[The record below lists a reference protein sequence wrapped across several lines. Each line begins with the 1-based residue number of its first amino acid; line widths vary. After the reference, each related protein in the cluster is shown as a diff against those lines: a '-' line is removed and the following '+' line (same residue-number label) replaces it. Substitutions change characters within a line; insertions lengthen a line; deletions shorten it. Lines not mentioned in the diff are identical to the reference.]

1 MKTAAF
7 PAPISPVASGFSEF
21 SRFVCFLQPP
31 AIGWLFAM
39 ASLAAALLGLAG
51 TVQAADL
58 SKKDAVAIQA
68 VIQAQL
74 DALAADD
81 ADRAFSFAAP
91 SIREMMGN
99 AQNFLAM
106 VRTGYPVVHRP
117 ASVAFLKP
125 ELRGAQVIQ
134 AAQMTDAKGVAWLA
148 IYNLQLQPDKS
159 WRISGCVVVPNEGRA
174 V

>member
-7 PAPISPVASGFSEF
+7 PAPKSPVATGPSEF
-21 SRFVCFLQPP
+21 SKFFHFLQPP
-31 AIGWLFAM
+31 AFGWLLAM
-39 ASLAAALLGLAG
+39 VSLTAALLGLAG
-51 TVQAADL
+51 TVLADGL
-58 SKKDAVAIQA
+58 TKKDATAIQA
-68 VIQAQL
+68 VIQGQL
-74 DALAADD
+74 DALSADD

-99 AQNFLAM
+99 AQNFLEM

-117 ASVAFLKP
+117 ASVAFLKAGLQGT
-125 ELRGAQVIQ
+125 EVIQ
-134 AAQMTDAKGVAWLA
+134 AVQMTDAKGVAWLA
-148 IYNLQLQPDKS
+148 IYNLQRQPDKS

>member
-1 MKTAAF
+1 MKTPAF
-7 PAPISPVASGFSEF
+7 QSPQISEAFRISQFFRF
-21 SRFVCFLQPP
+21 SRRRTF
-31 AIGWLFAM
+31 GWLLV
-39 ASLAAALLGLAG
+39 SLAAMLFSMAG
-51 TVQAADL
+51 QAQAADL
-58 SKKDAVAIQA
+58 SKKDATAIQA
-68 VIQAQL
+68 VIQDQL
-74 DALAADD
+74 NALAVDD

-91 SIREMMGN
+91 GIREMMGN

-148 IYNLQLQPDKS
+148 IYNLQRQPDKS